1 MIVYAGSVVGQ
12 FRRLTGSDSSF
23 MIQYYCS
30 PGGNKREAK
39 KNFVQLF
46 LFFIQAGT
54 EIARTIVFLFY
65 DSIILFYS
73 SSLVVLFFL
82 WK

>member
-1 MIVYAGSVVGQ
+1 
-12 FRRLTGSDSSF
+12 

-30 PGGNKREAK
+30 SGGNKREAK
-39 KNFVQLF
+39 KNQPKFLNFVQLF
-46 LFFIQAGT
+46 LFFIEAGT